1 MTRHLEIKHHG
12 AVLGVTGSCHEL
24 RVGDSGI
31 LIDCGLFQGT
41 DFREDLDIDFEIEH
55 IRALV
60 VTHVHVD
67 HVGRIPYLLMAGFKG
82 PIFCTPASAVLLPA
96 MLEDALKFGATYSKS
111 FGKQVLKQLQ
121 RQIRSLPFAQWQAL
135 LGTDIKFRFQQ
146 AGHILGSAYV
156 EVEAKGQ
163 RVIFSGDLGA
173 ANSPLIIETTPPER
187 CEVLVLESTYGDKD
201 HESRVDRR
209 LRLKSTIEQAFSD
222 GGLVIIPAFSL
233 GRTQDLLYEFEGIIH
248 DFGQDLAAPKV
259 PWHKL
264 EIIVDSPLAA
274 KITELYRGLTADW
287 NPAARD
293 LLKQGRHPLS
303 FSQLTI
309 IDSHEDHLM
318 CLDSLLK
325 SSKPAVVIAGSGMCA
340 GGRVV
345 NYLKEFLPEPSTHV
359 IFVGFQAEDTPGRV
373 IVESRSHLAEHELAQ
388 DLSDEADGLELADS
402 PEQAESHA
410 WVELDNERFEINAHI
425 HQING
430 YSAHG
435 GQSDLIKFALALD
448 PPPKQIRL
456 VHGETAAKQAL
467 QAKLQALL
475 PGVEVLIPGT
485 EDVA

>member
-1 MTRHLEIKHHG
+1 MTTHIDIKHHG

-41 DFREDLDIDFEIEH
+41 DVRKDLSIDFEIEH

-67 HVGRIPYLLMAGFKG
+67 HVGRIPFLLMAGFKG
-82 PIFCTPASAVLLPA
+82 PIFCTEPSAVLLPA
-96 MLEDALKFGATYSKS
+96 MLEDALKFNAMNNKS
-111 FGKQVLKQLQ
+111 LGKQILKQMQ
-121 RQIRSLPFAQWQAL
+121 RQIRTLPFEQWQAL

-156 EVEAKGQ
+156 ECEAADQ
-163 RVIFSGDLGA
+163 RIIFSGDLGA
-173 ANSPLIIETTPPER
+173 PHSPLIIETTTPTT
-187 CEVLVLESTYGDKD
+187 CDVLVLESTYGDKD
-201 HESRVDRR
+201 HEGRVDRR
-209 LRLKSTIEQAFSD
+209 LRLKAEIEASFAD
-222 GGLVIIPAFSL
+222 GGLVLIPAFSL
-233 GRTQDLLYEFEGIIH
+233 GRTQDLLYELEGIIH
-248 DFGQDLAAPKV
+248 DFGQDQAAAGV

-274 KITELYRGLTADW
+274 KITELYRHLKPYW
-287 NPAARD
+287 NQGAQD
-293 LLKQGRHPLS
+293 LIKQGRHPL
-303 FSQLTI
+303 FFDQLTM
-309 IDSHEDHLM
+309 IDSHQDHLL

-325 SSKPAVVIAGSGMCA
+325 SDKPAIVIAGSGMCA

-345 NYLKEFLPEPSTHV
+345 NYLKELLPDPNTHI

-373 IVESRSHLAEHELAQ
+373 IVESGPRFGEDELFDETANG
-388 DLSDEADGLELADS
+388 SDPHIA
-402 PEQAESHA
+402 SHA
-410 WVELDNERFEINAHI
+410 WVELDGERYEINAQI
-425 HQING
+425 HKLNG

-435 GQSDLIKFALALD
+435 GQTDLINFAMALN

-456 VHGETAAKQAL
+456 VHGETDAKQVL

-475 PGVEVLIPGT
+475 PDVDVVIPIT
-485 EDVA
+485 EDVS